1 MGEVSLATTARL
13 ALELQHR
20 QSHPTAPLPYT
31 HTTTSTTAG
40 SSSGGSNSSAA
51 PDTDHDLPRILS
63 RLEGLAGRRLSAGE
77 TAAYIVE
84 LAGHMER
91 LEEVLLGEQRKAAE
105 LRTGL
110 GQGQQQGAQQGGAD
124 GAAPADGVAT
134 VPLGLQGGG
143 KGGVGGSDG
152 AQAGMPAFGSFID
165 RAMSESRQQ
174 QQEQLPQFN
183 SPPQP
188 QQPAEPHPVVS
199 PFERLPERRQPSSSG
214 APADG
219 PGAEQLQTGQEES
232 SGGPDA
238 GAGGILAQRAGFAAA
253 AAAAVAAADAAAAA
267 AAETAAAEAASRRA
281 SLESIGLQQHLS
293 AHSGV
298 GDSTSTAAALPP
310 LPVLL
315 PPAPGQAYGEAPA
328 SPLRTLAGVIQP
340 HQHQH
345 THAALT
351 PLLVPGPPHH
361 APSLQQGQGQVVSA
375 FAAAAH
381 AEPLF
386 SPPTA
391 PAPTLIH
398 HHDPHDPEL
407 DDPEVL
413 QAAAR
418 GRKGKQG
425 LWGWITG

>member
-20 QSHPTAPLPYT
+20 HVHPTAPLPYT
-31 HTTTSTTAG
+31 HTATSTTAG
-40 SSSGGSNSSAA
+40 SSSSSSAA

-91 LEEVLLGEQRKAAE
+91 LEEVLVGEQRKAAE
-105 LRTGL
+105 LRAGL
-110 GQGQQQGAQQGGAD
+110 GQGQQQGGQQGGAD
-124 GAAPADGVAT
+124 GAAPADGAVAL
-134 VPLGLQGGG
+134 PLGMQGGG
-143 KGGVGGSDG
+143 KGAGGGGDG
-152 AQAGMPAFGSFID
+152 AQAGLPAFGSFID

-174 QQEQLPQFN
+174 HQQQLPQFD

-188 QQPAEPHPVVS
+188 PQPVEPHAVVS
-199 PFERLPERRQPSSSG
+199 PFERLPERRQQSSSG
-214 APADG
+214 AVADG
-219 PGAEQLQTGQEES
+219 PGAERLQAGQEDS
-232 SGGPDA
+232 LGGPDA
-238 GAGGILAQRAGFAAA
+238 RAGGILAQRAGFAAA

-267 AAETAAAEAASRRA
+267 AAETAAVDAASRRA
-281 SLESIGLQQHLS
+281 SLESIGLQQQLAAS
-293 AHSGV
+293 SGV
-298 GDSTSTAAALPP
+298 GGNASTAAALPP

-328 SPLRTLAGVIQP
+328 SPLRTLAGVAQP
-340 HQHQH
+340 HQHPH
-345 THAALT
+345 PHAALT
-351 PLLVPGPPHH
+351 PLLVPAPPHQ
-361 APSLQQGQGQVVSA
+361 APSLQQGHGQVVSA

-381 AEPLF
+381 AEPMF
-386 SPPTA
+386 SPPIA

-418 GRKGKQG
+418 GRKGRQG